1 MDGELEKLSQNKY
14 TSKCNACATLHLPRK
29 QKCHCGG
36 RVIPILKS
44 SNSPQ
49 TFFNHELP
57 KYFHIGE
64 LLDYN
69 PVDASLIEPIMSNPN
84 SKENMKKILDHLKA
98 MLIDGSNGQEWVF
111 VGADG
116 PPLCFNAANYRR
128 RTWQIRLGR
137 SCVGERSSQHEPTQ
151 NVL

>member
-1 MDGELEKLSQNKY
+1 MNFL
-14 TSKCNACATLHLPRK
+14 
-29 QKCHCGG
+29 
-36 RVIPILKS
+36 
-44 SNSPQ
+44 
-49 TFFNHELP
+49 

-116 PPLCFNAANYRR
+116 PPYALMRE
-128 RTWQIRLGR
+128 L
-137 SCVGERSSQHEPTQ
+137 
-151 NVL
+151 